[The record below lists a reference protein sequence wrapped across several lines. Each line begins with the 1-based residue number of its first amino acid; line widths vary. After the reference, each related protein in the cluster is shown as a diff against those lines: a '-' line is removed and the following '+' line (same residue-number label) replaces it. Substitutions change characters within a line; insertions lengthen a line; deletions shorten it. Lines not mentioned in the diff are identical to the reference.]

1 LPQTRYRNNGMVS
14 YFPDRFPIAVKQEP
28 GQSTPLVTLV
38 FIDNG
43 LRSISAF
50 IRWLEQYAHL
60 LKALRRADVI
70 YTSGS
75 SRNFDDA
82 ERQFLRRF
90 PASSATSGMPRG
102 LEHFLAYLQIRT
114 RYDRKTGGFSMDEMR
129 TLREG
134 MELYTS
140 LEKQALL
147 AAWEM
152 GSTTEAKIRARFE
165 PQSRQIFIHGYLL
178 EYDYPIW
185 SMKYRRAVL

>member
-1 LPQTRYRNNGMVS
+1 
-14 YFPDRFPIAVKQEP
+14 
-28 GQSTPLVTLV
+28 
-38 FIDNG
+38 
-43 LRSISAF
+43 
-50 IRWLEQYAHL
+50 
-60 LKALRRADVI
+60 
-70 YTSGS
+70 
-75 SRNFDDA
+75 
-82 ERQFLRRF
+82 
-90 PASSATSGMPRG
+90 MPRG

-114 RYDRKTGGFSMDEMR
+114 RYNQKTGGFSLDEMR

-165 PQSRQIFIHGYLL
+165 PQSRQISIHGSVL